1 MSDDLDTI
9 APAPEN
15 IAELAD
21 ACVRFVERATGLTLD
36 YTPETLPFLDH
47 WVSGMKEKPVHEIL
61 SLVAPTAGAYF
72 GEVVRRAQ
80 AHVRWRANG
89 DDFQRWRLE
98 YETCFLH
105 FNPIGVAVE
114 AITLR
119 EADGWSSHFQMLD
132 EDADAVSESL
142 AATGSVRA
150 DDCNHLAGEDF
161 QRDPFEHLD
170 WSVSRP
176 NIRKLKKWR
185 SHSSSTPR
193 YAAMTFGFC
202 RTSSGVPSAIFLP

>member
-150 DDCNHLAGEDF
+150 DDYYRFAVRFEAVDQVVSVLNAIAAGRGEGGRRF
-161 QRDPFEHLD
+161 GPE
-170 WSVSRP
+170 
-176 NIRKLKKWR
+176 I
-185 SHSSSTPR
+185 
-193 YAAMTFGFC
+193 YAAIDDDELPPG
-202 RTSSGVPSAIFLP
+202 GVTH